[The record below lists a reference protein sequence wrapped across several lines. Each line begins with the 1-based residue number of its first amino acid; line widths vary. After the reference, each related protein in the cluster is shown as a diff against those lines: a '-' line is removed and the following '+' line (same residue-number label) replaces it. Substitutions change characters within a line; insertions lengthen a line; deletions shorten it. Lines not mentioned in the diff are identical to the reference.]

1 MTSPALQARGLRKS
15 YGALVV
21 TENVDL
27 SLDPGCRHALI
38 GPNGAGK
45 TTLVGLLSGAIQPDA
60 GSIALAGEDIT
71 GVAAHRR
78 VKRGL
83 VRTFQVSSLF
93 RNFSVVENLYLA
105 VSEHAGTTSSL
116 FRAAGRQR
124 LLLEG
129 VEALIERMGLQE
141 EAYRQVATIAYGK
154 QRLLELAIALAL
166 EPKVLL
172 LDEPAA
178 GIPAAEAGLILE
190 AIASLPADIA
200 ILMIE
205 HDMQMVRRFATE
217 VSVLVNGRLLM
228 TGKPQEV
235 MSSDEVRAVYL
246 GRASREHAAP
256 EPSRS

>member
-1 MTSPALQARGLRKS
+1 MTSPALQASGLRKA

-21 TENVDL
+21 TDDVDL
-27 SLDPGCRHALI
+27 SLSAGCRHALI

-45 TTLVGLLSGAIQPDA
+45 TTLVGLLSGAVQPDA
-60 GSIALAGEDIT
+60 GRIALAGQDVT
-71 GVAAHRR
+71 SAGAHRR

-93 RNFSVVENLYLA
+93 PKFSVAETLYLA
-105 VSEHAGTTSSL
+105 ISEHAGVTSSL
-116 FRAAGRQR
+116 LKVAGRQR
-124 LLLEG
+124 PLLER
-129 VEALIERMGLQE
+129 VEALVERMGLQDD
-141 EAYRQVATIAYGK
+141 AHRQVSMIAYGK

-178 GIPAAEAGLILE
+178 GIPTAEAGLVLGAVE
-190 AIASLPADIA
+190 SLPADIA
-200 ILMIE
+200 VLMIE

-217 VSVLVNGRLLM
+217 VSVLVNGRILM
-228 TGKPQEV
+228 SGKPEDV

-246 GRASREHAAP
+246 GQADREHCTNP
-256 EPSRS
+256 RE